1 MGGNEFDRPGP
12 RALTENVGWMLRTV
26 PGRNRNFSVIAPVVE
41 GVERASNRGSD
52 SQVVNGITDDG

>member
-1 MGGNEFDRPGP
+1 
-12 RALTENVGWMLRTV
+12 MLRTV